1 MLELKSDLHLHSV
14 LSPCGDLLMT
24 PAEIVKQAEK
34 KGIEVLALTDHN
46 SAENAAVFKYYCEK
60 YNLSFIPGIE
70 TTTKEEIHLLT
81 YFPDLNSLFD
91 WQQQIYERLP
101 AEKNDEDFFGPQLKC
116 NYQDQYQSKLEK
128 MLAGAVDLSLEESI
142 KKVKKLGGI
151 VIPSHLDRR
160 QSIIS
165 QLGFIPAELDFK
177 TVEISKNISPTEAR
191 ERFPQLKNIQLI
203 QNSDSHY
210 LAEIKAYH
218 KLKLAEFSF
227 AEFKKAVENIKGRK
241 IKLINE

>member
-24 PAEIVKQAEK
+24 PAEIVKQADK
-34 KGIEVLALTDHN
+34 KGIHVLALTDHN

-60 YNLSFIPGIE
+60 YNLHFIPGVE

-91 WQQQIYERLP
+91 WQQLIYKKLP
-101 AEKNDEDFFGPQLKC
+101 AQKNDEEFFGPQIKC
-116 NYQDQYQSKLEK
+116 DYQDQYQSKLDK
-128 MLAGAVDLSLEESI
+128 MLAGAVDLSLEEVI
-142 KKVKKLGGI
+142 KKVKQLGGI
-151 VIPSHLDRR
+151 IIPSHLDRR

-165 QLGFIPAELDFK
+165 QLGFIPAELNFK
-177 TVEISKNISPTEAR
+177 TGEISKNISPAEAR
-191 ERFPQLKNIQLI
+191 VKLPQLKNIQLI

-218 KLKLAEFSF
+218 KLIIAEFSF
-227 AEFKKAVENIKGRK
+227 AEFKKAVEKIGGRK
-241 IKLINE
+241 IKLID